1 MQLIFHKKIFLLK
14 ISLASHG
21 DAKNKG
27 IFNSIDLKNS
37 IKTMVI
43 SQCLCFLLRLKQQSF
58 LKDDAEL
65 ILKIVKFII
74 IIKTKI
80 NKK

>member
-1 MQLIFHKKIFLLK
+1 MAMQ
-14 ISLASHG
+14 
-21 DAKNKG
+21 KNKG
-27 IFNSIDLKNS
+27 IFNSIDLKNPLKNVS
-37 IKTMVI
+37 HQPR
-43 SQCLCFLLRLKQQSF
+43 SLFLLLLKQHSF

-74 IIKTKI
+74 LMKTKI

>member
-1 MQLIFHKKIFLLK
+1 MKSFFLLK

-27 IFNSIDLKNS
+27 IFNFIDLKNPLKNVGHQPRS
-37 IKTMVI
+37 
-43 SQCLCFLLRLKQQSF
+43 LFLLHLKQHSF
-58 LKDDAEL
+58 LKDKVEL

-74 IIKTKI
+74 LIRTKI

>member
-1 MQLIFHKKIFLLK
+1 MKNFFLLK
-14 ISLASHG
+14 ISLASRD
-21 DAKNKG
+21 DAKNKE
-27 IFNSIDLKNS
+27 IFNSIDLKNL

-43 SQCLCFLLRLKQQSF
+43 NQGLCFLLRLKQHSF
-58 LKDDAEL
+58 LKDNAEL

-74 IIKTKI
+74 IIRTKI